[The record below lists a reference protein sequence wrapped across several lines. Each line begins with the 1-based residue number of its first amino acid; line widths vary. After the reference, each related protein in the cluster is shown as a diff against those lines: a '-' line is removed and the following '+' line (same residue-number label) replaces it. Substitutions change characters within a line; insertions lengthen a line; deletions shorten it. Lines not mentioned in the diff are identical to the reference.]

1 MLTGVGLQSEEDEF
15 VIDSATPITPVR
27 RPEWLKVRVP
37 GGSNYTELKTIMREH
52 ALHTVCEEARCPNIG
67 ECWEHRTATFMILG
81 DVCTR
86 ACGFCA
92 VTSGKPVGLDL
103 HEPGRVAVA
112 VQKMGLR
119 HVVIT
124 SVNRDDLADG
134 GSAVFAAT
142 IRKVRSANPGCTIE
156 VLIPDFEGV
165 EESLGNVLAA
175 GPDILNHNL
184 ETVERLTKRVRR
196 RAQYRRS
203 LQVLCRAK
211 ELAPKK
217 LTKSGIMLGLGE
229 HASEI
234 EDALRDLR
242 ESRVDIIT
250 IGQYLRPSMKHLA
263 VDRFVTPDEFRQW
276 REFGMSI
283 GFTHVESGP
292 LVRSSYHAHEHA
304 ALLPSEA

>member
-1 MLTGVGLQSEEDEF
+1 MIETLTP
-15 VIDSATPITPVR
+15 SAPVR
-27 RPEWLKVRVP
+27 RPDWLKVRVP
-37 GGSNYTELKTIMREH
+37 GGPNFVELKTIMRENE
-52 ALHTVCEEARCPNIG
+52 LHTVCEEAHCPNIG

-81 DVCTR
+81 DICTR

-103 HEPGRVAVA
+103 HEPQRVAGA
-112 VQKMGLR
+112 VQKMGLK

-124 SVNRDDLADG
+124 SVNRDDLSDG

-142 IRKVRSANPGCTIE
+142 IRKVREANPGCTIE
-156 VLIPDFEGV
+156 VLIPDFEGI
-165 EESLGNVLAA
+165 EDSLGNVLRA

-196 RAQYRRS
+196 KAQYRRS
-203 LQVLCRAK
+203 LAVLRRAK
-211 ELAPKK
+211 DLGPDR

-229 HASEI
+229 RSEEI
-234 EDALRDLR
+234 EQALRDLH

-250 IGQYLRPSMKHLA
+250 IGQYLRPSLKHLA
-263 VDRFVTPDEFRQW
+263 VDRYYHPDEFAHW
-276 REFGMSI
+276 KDFGMDL
-283 GFTHVESGP
+283 GFVHVESGP

-304 ALLPSEA
+304 ALRRTGS

>member
-1 MLTGVGLQSEEDEF
+1 L
-15 VIDSATPITPVR
+15 VIETVTPSGPVR
-27 RPEWLKVRVP
+27 RPDWLKVRVP
-37 GGSNYTELKTIMREH
+37 GGPNFVELKTIMRENE
-52 ALHTVCEEARCPNIG
+52 LHTVCEEAHCPNIG

-81 DVCTR
+81 DICTR

-103 HEPGRVAVA
+103 HEPQRVAGA
-112 VQKMGLR
+112 VQKMGLK

-124 SVNRDDLADG
+124 SVNRDDLTDG

-142 IRKVRSANPGCTIE
+142 IRKVREANPGCTIE

-165 EESLGNVLAA
+165 EDSLGNVLRA

-196 RAQYRRS
+196 KAQYRRS
-203 LQVLCRAK
+203 LQVLRRAK
-211 ELAPKK
+211 ELAPDR

-229 HASEI
+229 RSEEI
-234 EDALRDLR
+234 EQALGDLR
-242 ESRVDIIT
+242 ASQVDIVT
-250 IGQYLRPSMKHLA
+250 IGQYLRPSLKHLA
-263 VDRFVTPDEFRQW
+263 VDRYYHPDEFAHW
-276 REFGMSI
+276 KEFGMEL
-283 GFTHVESGP
+283 GFAHVESGP

-304 ALLPSEA
+304 ALARTGT

>member
-1 MLTGVGLQSEEDEF
+1 M
-15 VIDSATPITPVR
+15 IDSTAPITPAR

-37 GGSNYTELKTIMREH
+37 GGPNYSELKTIMREQS
-52 ALHTVCEEARCPNIG
+52 LHTVCEEARCPNIG

-112 VQKMGLR
+112 VQRMGLR

-142 IRKVRSANPGCTIE
+142 IRKVRAANPGCTIE

-184 ETVERLTKRVRR
+184 ETVERLTRRVRR

-203 LQVLCRAK
+203 LQVLRRAK
-211 ELAPKK
+211 ELAPRK

-229 HASEI
+229 QAHEI
-234 EDALRDLR
+234 QDALRDLR

-263 VDRFVTPDEFRQW
+263 VDRFVPPNEFQEW
-276 REFGMSI
+276 RDFGMSL

-304 ALLPSEA
+304 ALVPGDA